1 MRKRICMVVALF
13 CLGALG
19 SCGGGNSGGSV
30 INIAGNWQFTAN
42 STVFGFNIYRFRSDQ
57 SKWVGAVRHSRA
69 FRHALRRIRK
79 SYWKL
84 ERQQDHGHSR

>member
-42 STVFGFNIYRFRSDQ
+42 STVFGLYILPLPDRSIKMGQHYPALSRFQARPAQ
-57 SKWVGAVRHSRA
+57 N
-69 FRHALRRIRK
+69 
-79 SYWKL
+79 
-84 ERQQDHGHSR
+84 RQILLGT